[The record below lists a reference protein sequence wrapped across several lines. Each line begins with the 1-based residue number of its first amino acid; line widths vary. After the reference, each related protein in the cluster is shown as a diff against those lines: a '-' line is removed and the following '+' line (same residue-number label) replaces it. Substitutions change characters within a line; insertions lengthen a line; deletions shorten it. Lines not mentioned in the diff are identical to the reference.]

1 MKRLIKNLIIFFS
14 LGGMMLFVY
23 QIMGR
28 GLGSKYDELGLALF
42 VGIFLLILTTKEE

>member
-42 VGIFLLILTTKEE
+42 MGIFLLILTIKEE

>member
-1 MKRLIKNLIIFFS
+1 MKKLIKNLIIFFS
-14 LGGMMLFVY
+14 LSGIMVFIY

-42 VGIFLLILTTKEE
+42 MGIFLLMIIKDKS